1 MRKAL
6 GWVAVL
12 VIVLGMVLGVLDR
25 VGVHYAE
32 QQVAKNISAELTS
45 RNMSSA
51 PPEVTITGFPFLT
64 QVASGNYDEIQ
75 LNLRD
80 LKGGTLPLPLLEV
93 HAYDVRATV
102 EGLRN
107 GTEKAV
113 ATLVNG
119 TGTLSYADL
128 VAVSGLDGLTLT
140 GDGSV
145 LRVTGD
151 GGIAGELRGA
161 ARVSVV
167 EGGKVRIQVTEL
179 TASNLAPIAQAL
191 VDTYKDR
198 LARTFELPPLPFHLK
213 LKGVNPAPTGL
224 QISVTATEVELG

>member
-12 VIVLGMVLGVLDR
+12 VIVIGIILGVLDR

-45 RNMSSA
+45 RNMRSA

-64 QVASGNYDEIQ
+64 QVAAGNYDEIQ

-93 HAYDVRATV
+93 RAYDVRATV

-113 ATLVNG
+113 ATVVNG

-128 VAVSGLDGLTLT
+128 VRVSGLEGVTLT

-145 LRVTGD
+145 LRVTGNV
-151 GGIAGELRGA
+151 GIAGELRGA
-161 ARVSVV
+161 ARVSIV
-167 EGGKVRIQVTEL
+167 ENGRVRIQVTEL
-179 TASNLAPIAQAL
+179 TASNLAPIAQQL
-191 VDTYKDR
+191 VDNYKDR
-198 LARTFELPPLPFHLK
+198 LARTFDIPPLPFNMK
-213 LKGVNPAPTGL
+213 LKNVNPATTGL
-224 QISVTATEVELG
+224 EISVSATEVELG

>member
-1 MRKAL
+1 MRKLLAWL
-6 GWVAVL
+6 GVL
-12 VIVLGMVLGVLDR
+12 AIVGGIVLGVLDR

-32 QQVAKNISAELTS
+32 QQVAKNVATELAS
-45 RNMSSA
+45 RNITSA

-128 VAVSGLDGLTLT
+128 VEVSGLEGVTLI
-140 GDGSV
+140 GDGSQ
-145 LRVTGD
+145 LRVTGNA
-151 GGIAGELRGA
+151 GIAGQLTGA
-161 ARVSVV
+161 ATVTIVDGR
-167 EGGKVRIQVTEL
+167 VRIQVTEL
-179 TASNLAPIAQAL
+179 TASNLAPIAQQL
-191 VDTYKDR
+191 VNTFKDR
-198 LARTFELPPLPFHLK
+198 LARTFDIPPLPFNMK
-213 LKGVNPAPTGL
+213 LQSVNPAPTGL
-224 QISVTATEVELG
+224 EISVTAKEVELG

>member
-1 MRKAL
+1 MRKLLAWL
-6 GWVAVL
+6 GVL
-12 VIVLGMVLGVLDR
+12 IIVLGIILGVLDR

-32 QQVAKNISAELTS
+32 QQIAKNIAAELAS
-45 RNMSSA
+45 RNITSA

-64 QVASGNYDEIQ
+64 QVVAGNYDEIQ

-128 VAVSGLDGLTLT
+128 VTVSGLEGVTLI

-145 LRVTGD
+145 LRLTGSA
-151 GGIAGELRGA
+151 GIAGQLKGA
-161 ARVSVV
+161 AKVTVIDGR
-167 EGGKVRIQVTEL
+167 VRIQVTEL
-179 TASNLAPIAQAL
+179 TASNLAPIAQQL
-191 VDTYKDR
+191 VNTYKDR
-198 LARTFELPPLPFHLK
+198 LARTFDIPPLPFNMK
-213 LKGVNPAPTGL
+213 LQSVNPAPTGL
-224 QISVTATEVELG
+224 EISVTAKEVELG

>member
-1 MRKAL
+1 MRRLLAWL
-6 GWVAVL
+6 AVL
-12 VIVLGMVLGVLDR
+12 VIVLGIILGVIDR
-25 VGVHYAE
+25 VGVQYAE
-32 QQVAKNISAELTS
+32 QQVAKNVATELAS
-45 RNMSSA
+45 RNITSA

-64 QVASGNYDEIQ
+64 QVAKGNYDEIQ

-93 HAYDVRATV
+93 RAYDVRATV

-128 VAVSGLDGLTLT
+128 VEVSGLEGVTLI

-145 LRVTGD
+145 LRVTGNA
-151 GGIAGELRGA
+151 GIAGQLTGCRQSHRRRWPGPHPGHRA
-161 ARVSVV
+161 DRVQPCPD
-167 EGGKVRIQVTEL
+167 RA
-179 TASNLAPIAQAL
+179 TA
-191 VDTYKDR
+191 
-198 LARTFELPPLPFHLK
+198 
-213 LKGVNPAPTGL
+213 G
-224 QISVTATEVELG
+224 

>member
-1 MRKAL
+1 MRRLLAWL
-6 GWVAVL
+6 GVI
-12 VIVLGMVLGVLDR
+12 VIVLGIILGVLDR

-32 QQVAKNISAELTS
+32 QQVAKNVSTELAS
-45 RNMSSA
+45 RNITSA

-64 QVASGNYDEIQ
+64 QVAAGNYDEIQ

-80 LKGGTLPLPLLEV
+80 LKGGTLPLPLLQV

-128 VAVSGLDGLTLT
+128 VEVSGLEGVTLI

-145 LRVTGD
+145 LRVTGN
-151 GGIAGELRGA
+151 AGVAGQLKGA
-161 ARVSVV
+161 AKVTVV
-167 EGGKVRIQVTEL
+167 DGKVRIQVTEL
-179 TASNLAPIAQAL
+179 TASNLAPIAQQL
-191 VDTYKDR
+191 VNTYKDR
-198 LARTFELPPLPFHLK
+198 LARTFEIPPLPFNMK
-213 LKGVNPAPTGL
+213 LQSVNPAPSGL
-224 QISVTATEVELG
+224 EISVTAKEVELG